1 MHSRVLALSVVAAF
15 VATAA
20 ACGSDTEPKSNLV
33 HFSAPLTVAGEVGLN
48 PAGTTAATTGQ
59 FTATLDTVTNDFVYT
74 VSFSGLS
81 SNVTLGHIHGPFNEG
96 QTTPPSAGVILNFD
110 PTAANS
116 PLGVGAT
123 FTKGGPS
130 GSAAGSVKL
139 VASTTISQ
147 TVNGDSLK
155 KLLLANKTY
164 ANIHTAT
171 NGAGEVRGQIV
182 VVP

>member
-1 MHSRVLALSVVAAF
+1 MHSRAITMSAAALVVG
-15 VATAA
+15 AA
-20 ACGSDTEPKSNLV
+20 ACGNDTGPKSNIV
-33 HFSAPLTVAGEVGLN
+33 HLSAALTVAGEVGLN
-48 PAGTTAATTGQ
+48 PTGTTAATTGQ
-59 FTATLDTVTNDFVYT
+59 FNATLDTVTNDFAYT

-81 SNVTLGHIHGPFNEG
+81 SNVSMGHIHGPFNEG
-96 QTTPPSAGVILNFD
+96 QTTPPSAAVILNFD
-110 PTAANS
+110 PTAPNS

-123 FTKGGPS
+123 FGKGATS
-130 GSAAGSVKL
+130 GSGAGSVNL
-139 VASTTISQ
+139 VASTAVSQ

-171 NGAGEVRGQIV
+171 NPAGEVRGQIV